1 MNYSTK
7 DNLYGLEYYKNH
19 YSKLFKKKEL
29 PKINL
34 LSGNKGYGKFSLVC
48 NLIDS
53 FRNDKIDYSDKSCI
67 LKGVYVLEGDLK
79 ISIDQIRSLK
89 EFLNKSLL
97 TGNFRYVI
105 LNDIERFNTNS
116 SNALLKIL
124 EEPNSNTYFFLINNK
139 QKKLLDTIRSRCIET
154 KIQMSEKTRKN
165 VIKLLQKINN
175 YDNNQVLDYNT
186 PYLSPGYYV
195 LFSKLFKENKISNGD
210 DFKLKLIKLLNLFKK
225 NKDHN
230 IMLAIKFLTELH
242 FFNLTLNNKNIIY
255 QLNKKKIV
263 LLNKLNDFIK
273 YNLSINFILS
283 EILE

>member
-53 FRNDKIDYSDKSCI
+53 FRNDKIDYSDKSCM

-255 QLNKKKIV
+255 QLNKKKIA

>member
-124 EEPNSNTYFFLINNK
+124 EEPNSNTYFFLIYNK

-255 QLNKKKIV
+255 QLNKKKIA